1 MVILRELAQR
11 RQDIEMCYR
20 GHKISILPVG
30 ETEELL
36 SERGVSRM
44 AYSNI
49 KAVISSDIR
58 KVWEMVL
65 AVDKYSAWRSDLS
78 KTETVNEK
86 KFIEYTKEGYPTMF
100 TVTVVE
106 IYKRWEFDMENS
118 NMRGHW
124 TGIFI
129 SKGNETEIDFTEDVT
144 AKKFFMKP
152 FIKAYLKK
160 QQTQFIMDLKK
171 ALE

>member
-1 MVILRELAQR
+1 
-11 RQDIEMCYR
+11 
-20 GHKISILPVG
+20 
-30 ETEELL
+30 
-36 SERGVSRM
+36 M
-44 AYSNI
+44 AASHI
-49 KAVISSDIR
+49 KAVISSDIH

-78 KTETVNEK
+78 KTKIVDEK
-86 KFIEYTKEGYPTMF
+86 KFVEYTKEGYSTMF
-100 TVTVVE
+100 TVTFVE
-106 IYKRWEFDMENS
+106 PYKRWEFDMEND
-118 NMRGHW
+118 NIRGHW

-129 SKGNETEIDFTEDVT
+129 AKGGETEIDFTEDVT